1 MALVAG
7 ILGMETDN
15 PDIPHALDIA
25 HEKGIK
31 VYWKIN
37 KDSKAPHPNTTRIT
51 LKMLQKLSLPLVFPS
66 VEGISK

>member
-7 ILGMETDN
+7 ILGMETDD

-37 KDSKAPHPNTTRIT
+37 KDSKAPHPNTN
-51 LKMLQKLSLPLVFPS
+51 SYYN
-66 VEGISK
+66 